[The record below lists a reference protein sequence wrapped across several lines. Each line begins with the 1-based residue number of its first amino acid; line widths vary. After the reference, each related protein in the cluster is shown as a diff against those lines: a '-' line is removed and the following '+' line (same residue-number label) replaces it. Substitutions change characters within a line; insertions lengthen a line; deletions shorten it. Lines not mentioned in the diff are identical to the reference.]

1 MNVRRFV
8 STSAQVDQGL
18 GARNTSRIQGGFD
31 DFWEY
36 LELYEIEGERYI
48 SLQIA
53 ALSEW
58 HIEWVYLVV
67 LGEVLLK
74 LCSVSCNDRQSS
86 YNAGG

>member
-48 SLQIA
+48 SLHCQSGI
-53 ALSEW
+53 LSSLPRGPW
-58 HIEWVYLVV
+58 R
-67 LGEVLLK
+67 GTP
-74 LCSVSCNDRQSS
+74 
-86 YNAGG
+86 